1 MRAILFCVALGLFSG
16 CQHTHL
22 RYNTVRQA
30 GTLSEI
36 FEQQVL
42 DNLAMFVHDPHALP
56 FFAYPEEGSAS
67 IEDAGTIGFEPLI
80 DFWQVMTAEASRTGL
95 EQWGLTPVCE
105 PDKLALMQAAYQQAV
120 YGQKLDPCNEA
131 SRDEKCAIE
140 CGWLC
145 HGCKRDVPRNSCLL
159 VGEHCGTYV
168 WVNPEYK
175 HHLTRLV
182 LRVLDYAIN
191 DGTRQ
196 KVVTINVDR
205 DGQPAKAGDAVG
217 KVEAVIDIDEPIDT
231 VITDSVSTMEAT
243 PATNMDGMPPSA
255 NRSES
260 SSRYSTKQRTD
271 RPIYGDGSSI
281 RTQRQQRALQP

>member
-1 MRAILFCVALGLFSG
+1 MRAILLCVALAWFSG

-56 FFAYPEEGSAS
+56 FFAFPEEGSAS
-67 IEDAGTIGFEPLI
+67 IEDAGTIGFDPLI

-120 YGQKLDPCNEA
+120 YGQKLDPCNDE
-131 SRDEKCAIE
+131 SRLENCAIE

-145 HGCKRDVPRNSCLL
+145 HGCKRDVPCDSCLL

-168 WVNPEYK
+168 WVNPQYK

-191 DGTRQ
+191 DGPGTRQ
-196 KVVTINVDR
+196 KVVTIKVGR
-205 DGQPAKAGDAVG
+205 DGQPTSKPEDAVG
-217 KVEAVIDIDEPIDT
+217 TVEAVIDIDEPIDT
-231 VITDSVSTMEAT
+231 VIVSGLEAI
-243 PATNMDGMPPSA
+243 PAATLDGA
-255 NRSES
+255 GS
-260 SSRYSTKQRTD
+260 SSRNVLPKQRTD
-271 RPIYGDGSSI
+271 RPIYGGDNPI
-281 RTQRQQRALQP
+281 RIQRQQRALQP